1 MKVLVAVLVLA
12 AIVGGFLYI
21 TGTFTHSGDN
31 VTINDTNKI
40 NEPMTPT
47 ERREMKVAV
56 TAFGDGESIPS
67 TYTCDGA
74 DISPQIEWSGVPEDT
89 ESLVLIMEDRDIPK
103 NLRSDGLFVHWILYS
118 IPASEKGIA
127 EGGSVGSPGLNTLN
141 KAEYMGPCPPPQ
153 YEPAEHRY
161 YFTLYALDIAP
172 LFDVAPNKE
181 TVVNMM
187 QGHILGQTEYMGR
200 YKRK

>member
-1 MKVLVAVLVLA
+1 MRRWIGLLLIMAGAGFFVWNWGFTKPVAN
-12 AIVGGFLYI
+12 
-21 TGTFTHSGDN
+21 TD
-31 VTINDTNKI
+31 TINERQQTM
-40 NEPMTPT
+40 PSATPSEQKALT
-47 ERREMKVAV
+47 LSVSG
-56 TAFGDGESIPS
+56 FGNGESIPS
-67 TYTCDGA
+67 KFTCDGD